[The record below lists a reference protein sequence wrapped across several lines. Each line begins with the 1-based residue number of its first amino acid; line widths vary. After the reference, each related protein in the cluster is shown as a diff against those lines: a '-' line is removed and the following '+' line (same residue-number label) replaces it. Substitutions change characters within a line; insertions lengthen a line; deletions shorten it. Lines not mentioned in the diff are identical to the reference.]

1 MLSNI
6 IAILRGT
13 CSVYREASTEE
24 DRAGTEEHHLQTNVI
39 MTRIRY
45 SRPAPK
51 TIVMLDPSF
60 GGVRIFHME
69 TQNLGHIW
77 IEEDTATGRWR
88 MLGGLESASED
99 NTEVVYREDGD
110 TQGRQKTGVHGDS
123 NWSVKLHIDLED
135 EEMPDEDN
143 ETEEDSETEDD
154 DNDDITKETET
165 EMDGNKTDSDN
176 VTIAISSD
184 NSSPPEY
191 SISIHKHTDIEK
203 ITWHDEEV
211 GEDAA
216 SENTTKTCCILSYT
230 ARLKVIIFVLSSFFL
245 YFLLACFLTYFNV

>member
-1 MLSNI
+1 
-6 IAILRGT
+6 
-13 CSVYREASTEE
+13 
-24 DRAGTEEHHLQTNVI
+24 

-60 GGVRIFHME
+60 GGVRIFHTE

-165 EMDGNKTDSDN
+165 ERDGHKTDSDN

-184 NSSPPEY
+184 NSSPPEC
-191 SISIHKHTDIEK
+191 SILFPGATDEQHKSIHKHTDIER

-211 GEDAA
+211 EEDAA